1 MPSVIRNPTAE
12 ILLVKVMICPDCQR
26 SFEGSSC
33 PRCAAAKGI
42 VKTSTILISAGEL
55 QNVYRSVE
63 EVPDSLKRQLLRST
77 SGLNS
82 ATIVIADRE
91 GRKEIAKAIRNL
103 PTSEDPGEP
112 RSAKLRPKLL
122 HVIGV
127 VLLFTTAALIWFIFR
142 RTS

>member
-1 MPSVIRNPTAE
+1 M
-12 ILLVKVMICPDCQR
+12 LCPHCHR
-26 SFEGSSC
+26 SFEGSFC
-33 PRCAAAKGI
+33 PRCGADKGI
-42 VKTSTILISAGEL
+42 VKTSTILISSGEK

-63 EVPDSLKRQLLRST
+63 EVPDSLKQQLVRST

-103 PTSEDPGEP
+103 PASQNRAEP
-112 RSAKLRPKLL
+112 RQKKLRRALL
-122 HVIGV
+122 HGVGV
-127 VLLFTTAALIWFIFR
+127 VLLFAAAALIWFIFW

>member
-1 MPSVIRNPTAE
+1 
-12 ILLVKVMICPDCQR
+12 MICPDCHR
-26 SFEGSSC
+26 RFEGVSC
-33 PRCAAAKGI
+33 PRCGAIKGI
-42 VKTSTILISAGEL
+42 VKSSTILISAGET

-103 PTSEDPGEP
+103 PASENPAEP
-112 RSAKLRPKLL
+112 SPKKLRPTLL
-122 HVIGV
+122 HGIGI
-127 VLLFTTAALIWFIFR
+127 VLLFAAAVLIWFIFR

>member
-1 MPSVIRNPTAE
+1 
-12 ILLVKVMICPDCQR
+12 MICPDCQR
-26 SFEGSSC
+26 TFEGASC
-33 PRCAAAKGI
+33 PRCGAVKGI
-42 VKTSTILISAGEL
+42 VKTSTILISAGEM
-55 QNVYRSVE
+55 QNVYRSVD

-82 ATIVIADRE
+82 ATIVIADRQ

-103 PTSEDPGEP
+103 PASDNPAEP
-112 RSAKLRPKLL
+112 RSTKLRPALL

-127 VLLFTTAALIWFIFR
+127 VLLFAAAALIWFIFR

>member
-1 MPSVIRNPTAE
+1 
-12 ILLVKVMICPDCQR
+12 
-26 SFEGSSC
+26 
-33 PRCAAAKGI
+33 

-63 EVPDSLKRQLLRST
+63 EVPDSLKRQLVRST

-103 PTSEDPGEP
+103 PTSEDPAERRP
-112 RSAKLRPKLL
+112 AKLRPKLL

-127 VLLFTTAALIWFIFR
+127 VLLFTAAALIWFIFR

>member
-1 MPSVIRNPTAE
+1 
-12 ILLVKVMICPDCQR
+12 MICPNCR
-26 SFEGSSC
+26 RNFEGASC
-33 PRCAAAKGI
+33 PHCGALKGI
-42 VKTSTILISAGEL
+42 VKTSTILISAGEM

-63 EVPDSLKRQLLRST
+63 EVPDSLKRQLLQST

-103 PTSEDPGEP
+103 PASENQPEP
-112 RSAKLRPKLL
+112 RPAKVRPTVLN
-122 HVIGV
+122 VVGV
-127 VLLFTTAALIWFIFR
+127 VLLVAAAALIWFIFR

>member
-1 MPSVIRNPTAE
+1 
-12 ILLVKVMICPDCQR
+12 MICPHCR
-26 SFEGSSC
+26 RNFEGSAC
-33 PRCAAAKGI
+33 PRCGTVKGI
-42 VKTSTILISAGEL
+42 VKTSTILISSGEK

-63 EVPDSLKRQLLRST
+63 EVPDSLKQQLVRST

-103 PTSEDPGEP
+103 PASENPQETRP
-112 RSAKLRPKLL
+112 KKLRPALL
-122 HVIGV
+122 HGIGV
-127 VLLFTTAALIWFIFR
+127 VLLFAAAVLIWFIFR

>member
-1 MPSVIRNPTAE
+1 MTCPHCHRN
-12 ILLVKVMICPDCQR
+12 
-26 SFEGSSC
+26 FEGAFC
-33 PRCAAAKGI
+33 PRCGAVKGI
-42 VKTSTILISAGEL
+42 VKTSTILISSGEK

-63 EVPDSLKRQLLRST
+63 DVPDSLKQQLVKST

-103 PTSEDPGEP
+103 PASENPPEP
-112 RSAKLRPKLL
+112 RPKKLRRALL
-122 HVIGV
+122 HGVGV
-127 VLLFTTAALIWFIFR
+127 VLLLAAAVLIWFIFR

>member
-1 MPSVIRNPTAE
+1 M
-12 ILLVKVMICPDCQR
+12 LCPYCHR
-26 SFEGSSC
+26 TFEGGFC
-33 PRCAAAKGI
+33 PRCGAVKGI
-42 VKTSTILISAGEL
+42 VKTSTILISSGEK

-63 EVPDSLKRQLLRST
+63 EVPDSLKQQLVKST

-103 PTSEDPGEP
+103 PASENPAEP
-112 RSAKLRPKLL
+112 SPKKLRPTLL
-122 HVIGV
+122 HGIGI
-127 VLLFTTAALIWFIFR
+127 VLLFAAAVLIWFIFR

>member
-1 MPSVIRNPTAE
+1 
-12 ILLVKVMICPDCQR
+12 MICPDCQR

-42 VKTSTILISAGEL
+42 VKTSTILISAGET

-103 PTSEDPGEP
+103 PASENPARP
-112 RSAKLRPKLL
+112 RSARLRPAFL

-127 VLLFTTAALIWFIFR
+127 VLLFAALTLIWFIFR
-142 RTS
+142 WTS

>member
-1 MPSVIRNPTAE
+1 MDWRIHERNA
-12 ILLVKVMICPDCQR
+12 MICPHCRQN
-26 SFEGSSC
+26 FTGSAC
-33 PRCAAAKGI
+33 PRCGAVKGI
-42 VKTSTILISAGEL
+42 VKTSTILISSGEK

-63 EVPDSLKRQLLRST
+63 EVPESLKQQLVKST

-103 PTSEDPGEP
+103 PASENPPETP
-112 RSAKLRPKLL
+112 SKKLRPRLL
-122 HVIGV
+122 HAIGV
-127 VLLFTTAALIWFIFR
+127 VLLFAAAALIWFIFR